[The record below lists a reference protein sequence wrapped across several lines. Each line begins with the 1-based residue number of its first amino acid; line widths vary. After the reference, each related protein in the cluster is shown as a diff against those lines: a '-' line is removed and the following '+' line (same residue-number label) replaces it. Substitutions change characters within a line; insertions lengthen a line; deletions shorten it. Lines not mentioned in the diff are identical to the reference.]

1 MTTPVKNRSV
11 GKNNS
16 TRLGGEEKGEGRMVG
31 RREGW
36 WWWLGCDAGNVA
48 RVNGRMLVGGAR

>member
-16 TRLGGEEKGEGRMVG
+16 TRLGGEGRE
-31 RREGW
+31 RRES
-36 WWWLGCDAGNVA
+36 
-48 RVNGRMLVGGAR
+48 GRTKGGLVVVVGV